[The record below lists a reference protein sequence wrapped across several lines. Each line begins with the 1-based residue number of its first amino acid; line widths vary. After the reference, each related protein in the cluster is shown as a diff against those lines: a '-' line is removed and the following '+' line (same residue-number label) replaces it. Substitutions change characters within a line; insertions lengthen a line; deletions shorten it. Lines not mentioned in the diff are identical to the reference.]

1 MLNAHTCTPIIY
13 PSASH
18 TEDRQFRERPCPAP
32 IPGCP
37 AWTTPATHKAG
48 KTMPCPHS
56 RVPSMDHISNTQS
69 RKDHALPPFQGAQHG
84 SHQQH
89 TKPERPCPAP
99 IPGCP
104 AWITSATYKAGK
116 TMPCPHS
123 RVPSMDHIS
132 NTQSWKDHAL
142 PPFQGAQHG
151 SHQPH
156 GDTHNTK
163 TARGT
168 KVNKLVDTQISRDK
182 VVGTASLHT
191 SCKWHGSMRRC
202 CLVVAGGT
210 SSCPLLSTTGSHHLS
225 QRLS

>member
-69 RKDHALPPFQGAQHG
+69 
-84 SHQQH
+84 
-89 TKPERPCPAP
+89 
-99 IPGCP
+99 
-104 AWITSATYKAGK
+104 
-116 TMPCPHS
+116 
-123 RVPSMDHIS
+123 
-132 NTQSWKDHAL
+132 WKDHAL

-156 GDTHNTK
+156 GNTHNTK

>member
-32 IPGCP
+32 IPW
-37 AWTTPATHKAG
+37 A
-48 KTMPCPHS
+48 
-56 RVPSMDHISNTQS
+56 RVPSMDHTSNTQS
-69 RKDHALPPFQGAQHG
+69 WKDHALPPFQGAQHG

-104 AWITSATYKAGK
+104 AWITSATHKAGK

-132 NTQSWKDHAL
+132 NTQSWKTMPCPHSRVPSMDHI
-142 PPFQGAQHG
+142 
-151 SHQPH
+151 SHTE
-156 GDTHNTK
+156 THIT
-163 TARGT
+163 
-168 KVNKLVDTQISRDK
+168 
-182 VVGTASLHT
+182 
-191 SCKWHGSMRRC
+191 
-202 CLVVAGGT
+202 
-210 SSCPLLSTTGSHHLS
+210 
-225 QRLS
+225 QRLLEGQK

>member
-69 RKDHALPPFQGAQHG
+69 WKDHALPPFQGAQHG

-89 TKPERPCPAP
+89 TKLERPCPAP

-104 AWITSATYKAGK
+104 ARITSATCTHKAGK

-151 SHQPH
+151 SHQQH
-156 GDTHNTK
+156 TK
-163 TARGT
+163 LERPCPAPIPGCPAWITSATR
-168 KVNKLVDTQISRDK
+168 K
-182 VVGTASLHT
+182 HT
-191 SCKWHGSMRRC
+191 
-202 CLVVAGGT
+202 
-210 SSCPLLSTTGSHHLS
+210 
-225 QRLS
+225 

>member
-37 AWTTPATHKAG
+37 AWTHQQHTKLERPCPAPIPGCPAWITSATHKAG

-89 TKPERPCPAP
+89 TKLERPCPAP

-104 AWITSATYKAGK
+104 AWITSATHKAGK

-132 NTQSWKDHAL
+132 HTE
-142 PPFQGAQHG
+142 
-151 SHQPH
+151 
-156 GDTHNTK
+156 THIT
-163 TARGT
+163 
-168 KVNKLVDTQISRDK
+168 
-182 VVGTASLHT
+182 
-191 SCKWHGSMRRC
+191 
-202 CLVVAGGT
+202 
-210 SSCPLLSTTGSHHLS
+210 
-225 QRLS
+225 QRLLEGQK

>member
-69 RKDHALPPFQGAQHG
+69 WKDHALPPFQGSMDHISNTQSWKDHALPSFQGAQHG

-89 TKPERPCPAP
+89 TKLERPCPAP

-104 AWITSATYKAGK
+104 AWITSATRK
-116 TMPCPHS
+116 
-123 RVPSMDHIS
+123 
-132 NTQSWKDHAL
+132 
-142 PPFQGAQHG
+142 
-151 SHQPH
+151 
-156 GDTHNTK
+156 
-163 TARGT
+163 
-168 KVNKLVDTQISRDK
+168 
-182 VVGTASLHT
+182 HT
-191 SCKWHGSMRRC
+191 
-202 CLVVAGGT
+202 
-210 SSCPLLSTTGSHHLS
+210 
-225 QRLS
+225 

>member
-18 TEDRQFRERPCPAP
+18 
-32 IPGCP
+32 
-37 AWTTPATHKAG
+37 
-48 KTMPCPHS
+48 S
-56 RVPSMDHISNTQS
+56 RMPSMDHTSNTQS
-69 RKDHALPPFQGAQHG
+69 WKDHALPPFQGAQHG

-89 TKPERPCPAP
+89 TKLERPCPAP

-104 AWITSATYKAGK
+104 AWITSVTHKAGK

-151 SHQPH
+151 SHQQHTCSFDPVRQSI
-156 GDTHNTK
+156 
-163 TARGT
+163 APCC
-168 KVNKLVDTQISRDK
+168 VFVAPEIEPIVLSLII
-182 VVGTASLHT
+182 AS
-191 SCKWHGSMRRC
+191 
-202 CLVVAGGT
+202 
-210 SSCPLLSTTGSHHLS
+210 SSILAA
-225 QRLS
+225 